1 MNVICIVQ
9 ARMLSKRLPGK
20 VLKPLGQNTVIGLL
34 LERINQSKQLTKIVV
49 ATSEHKTNDRLAEHA
64 TNLGYDVFRGDEK
77 NVLERYYQAA
87 QKYNADAIIR
97 ITGDCPL
104 IDPSIMDKVVDR
116 FISGDADYVSNV
128 FPPTFPDGMDVEVFS
143 FEALKRANLS
153 ARTDAEREH
162 VTIYMRESGHFKT
175 CNVTAEQDLSSVRL
189 TIDDQNDYDVVR
201 SICDH
206 FHPNTQFSLS
216 EIMKFISQSDN
227 DILNNNKSKNSK
239 RNQGLNMSSGQ
250 KLWQRAKEIIPAGNM
265 LLSKRPEM
273 FLPEQWPT
281 YFSRTKGCY
290 VWDLD
295 GKEYRDLSLMGV
307 GTNLLG
313 YSHDA
318 VDSAVKQVIQ
328 DGNMSTLNA
337 PEEVMLAE
345 RLIDM
350 HNFAEMAR
358 FCRTG
363 GEANSVAVRIARAAT
378 GREVVAFCGY
388 HGWHDWYLA
397 ANITDNK
404 GLDAHLLSGLEP
416 NGVPQSLSGSV
427 YPFEYNKIE
436 QLEALIADHKLAAI
450 KMEVVR
456 NKEPENDFLQKVR
469 KLAND
474 NDIVLIFDECTS
486 GFRETF
492 GGIHKKYNV
501 EPDMAVFGK
510 ALGNG
515 YAITSVIGRRSVMD
529 AANSSFISSTFW
541 TERIGLAAALKTL
554 DVMEELK
561 SWQQVTSI
569 GLKIRDGWTKLADIH
584 KLDITL
590 SGITA
595 LSGFSFNSNNA
606 TKYKT
611 LFTQEMLTKGYLA
624 TPSIYASL
632 AHDDNILAD
641 YFDTLDN
648 VFAKIKSCED
658 GADIDELLNGPVC
671 HTGFQRL
678 N

>member
-1 MNVICIVQ
+1 
-9 ARMLSKRLPGK
+9 
-20 VLKPLGQNTVIGLL
+20 
-34 LERINQSKQLTKIVV
+34 
-49 ATSEHKTNDRLAEHA
+49 
-64 TNLGYDVFRGDEK
+64 
-77 NVLERYYQAA
+77 
-87 QKYNADAIIR
+87 
-97 ITGDCPL
+97 
-104 IDPSIMDKVVDR
+104 
-116 FISGDADYVSNV
+116 
-128 FPPTFPDGMDVEVFS
+128 
-143 FEALKRANLS
+143 
-153 ARTDAEREH
+153 
-162 VTIYMRESGHFKT
+162 
-175 CNVTAEQDLSSVRL
+175 
-189 TIDDQNDYDVVR
+189 
-201 SICDH
+201 
-206 FHPNTQFSLS
+206 
-216 EIMKFISQSDN
+216 
-227 DILNNNKSKNSK
+227 
-239 RNQGLNMSSGQ
+239 MSSGQ

-569 GLKIRDGWTKLADIH
+569 GLKIRDGWAKLADIH
-584 KLDITL
+584 KLDIAF